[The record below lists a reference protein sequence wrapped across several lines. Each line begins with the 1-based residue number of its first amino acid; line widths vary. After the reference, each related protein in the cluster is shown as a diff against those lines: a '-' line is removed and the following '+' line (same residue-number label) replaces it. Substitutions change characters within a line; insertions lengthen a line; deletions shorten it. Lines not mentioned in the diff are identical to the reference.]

1 MSADRI
7 SAEFII
13 CHPNYSRISQ
23 ITWIFG

>member
-1 MSADRI
+1 M

-13 CHPNYSRISQ
+13 CQPNSSRISQ